1 MPFESALHRSRRPLQ
16 RTRPAP
22 DRRLCKPRADPDTHP
37 GPAGARGDR
46 RGAGDRGCSQ
56 QICGS
61 EVRIGCSTLP
71 VAPNTRQAR
80 VAQGSLS
87 SVWRCSAAQSRPADD
102 AFPLASSGESAC

>member
-46 RGAGDRGCSQ
+46 RTRSLLQEREGARAG
-56 QICGS
+56 
-61 EVRIGCSTLP
+61 L
-71 VAPNTRQAR
+71 
-80 VAQGSLS
+80 
-87 SVWRCSAAQSRPADD
+87 
-102 AFPLASSGESAC
+102 